1 MIVQPH
7 KFARTN
13 LRSRIERAHSNGLVE
28 MTVVRRPDR
37 RITGVRF
44 AFALLATF
52 LAPPLLEAQDVL
64 GLQRRQASRVE
75 LEQAAASAEQVAAS
89 TDPKTREKLL
99 AHAAS
104 LRQRLKNGDFIPG
117 DRLMITVLGDSA
129 LTDTFTVKSEQRL
142 QLPNIPD
149 ISLRGVLD
157 SELTGHLR
165 DQLAKYIKEPTV
177 TATGLIRLAIMGAI
191 GQPGFTTVPIDN
203 LVTDVLMASGGPG
216 QSANMDA
223 AIVRRGDRTLLD
235 SKQFAE
241 ALRTGKTVG
250 DISLRD
256 GDEIFIPT
264 QSTTAR
270 WQQVLPIVSALTGLY
285 FIIRFGTRSRR
296 GVP

>member
-1 MIVQPH
+1 V
-7 KFARTN
+7 
-13 LRSRIERAHSNGLVE
+13 G
-28 MTVVRRPDR
+28 
-37 RITGVRF
+37 G
-44 AFALLATF
+44 F
-52 LAPPLLEAQDVL
+52 LAPLLVDAQDVL
-64 GLQRRQASRVE
+64 GLQRRQASRAE
-75 LEQAAASAEQVAAS
+75 LEQAVASAEQVAAS

-117 DRLMITVLGDSA
+117 DRLMITVLGDTA

-165 DQLAKYIKEPTV
+165 DELAKYIKEPTV
-177 TATGLIRLAIMGAI
+177 TATGLIRLALMGAI

-216 QSANMDA
+216 QSADMDG
-223 AIVRRGDRTLLD
+223 AIVRRGDKTLLS
-235 SKQFAE
+235 SKQFGE
-241 ALRTGKTVG
+241 AVRTGKTVG

-285 FIIRFGTRSRR
+285 FIIRFGRGRR